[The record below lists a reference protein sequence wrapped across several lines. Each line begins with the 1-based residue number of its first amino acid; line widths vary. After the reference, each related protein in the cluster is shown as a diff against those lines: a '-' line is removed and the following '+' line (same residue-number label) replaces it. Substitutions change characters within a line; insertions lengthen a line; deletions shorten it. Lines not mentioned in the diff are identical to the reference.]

1 MKQGRRDF
9 LRQSALATAGAVS
22 LGLTPPL
29 PGPDAAPQ
37 RRPNPIGVSTYSF
50 WRFNGPREDYP
61 IEQCIDQA
69 AEKCSS
75 AARSR

>member
-22 LGLTPPL
+22 LGLTPSASGEDFL
-29 PGPDAAPQ
+29 PK

-61 IEQCIDQA
+61 IEQCIDRGRGA
-69 AEKCSS
+69 GFC
-75 AARSR
+75 